1 MTPSVLSSPI
11 FDFIQFF
18 MILLLGS
25 LTQLQEAFNL
35 KVSMPSNGRSSP
47 SNEGQNIWQHFVE
60 SFNVKG

>member
-1 MTPSVLSSPI
+1 
-11 FDFIQFF
+11 

-47 SNEGQNIWQHFVE
+47 SNEGQNIGQHFVE
-60 SFNVKG
+60 SFNVKV